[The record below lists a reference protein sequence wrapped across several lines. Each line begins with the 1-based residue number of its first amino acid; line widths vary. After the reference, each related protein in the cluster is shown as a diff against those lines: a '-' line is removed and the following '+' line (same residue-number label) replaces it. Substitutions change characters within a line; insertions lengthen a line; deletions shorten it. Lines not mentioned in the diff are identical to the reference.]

1 MRLCGARRTSRVK
14 FILQSIG
21 DRQKIILQNQAMKPD
36 LFQKEEWEVT

>member
-21 DRQKIILQNQAMKPD
+21 DQQKIILQNPAMTLD
-36 LFQKEEWEVT
+36 LFQQEEWEVT